1 MDKDQTEY
9 QIKDYDDVNNDV
21 SLDKYDSDKSDPNL
35 NIEDSLEKVLND
47 LKKTKDELEYYRKSY
62 NDTFNKLRYCLA
74 DFDNFRKNME
84 KQNTAKILSVRADM
98 LSTIINFRED
108 FIRAL
113 DIINQQKLDISIFQ
127 GLKDILKNMD
137 SFLEKENVR
146 AIDAINNVFNP
157 NLHEIVG
164 FSYFNE
170 KEEEENGIKENIVTK
185 DIRRGY
191 LLNDKVLRPSMV
203 EVSKKIIKNIDNDNK
218 EDTKGDEV

>member
-21 SLDKYDSDKSDPNL
+21 SLDKDGSDKSDPNL
-35 NIEDSLEKVLND
+35 NIEYSLEKVLNE

-62 NDTFNKLRYCLA
+62 DDTFNKLRYCLA

-98 LSTIINFRED
+98 LSAIINFRED

-113 DIINQQKLDISIFQ
+113 DIINQQKLDSSIFQ

-146 AIDAINNVFNP
+146 VINALNNVFNP

-164 FSYFNE
+164 FSYFDE
-170 KEEEENGIKENIVTK
+170 KDEEENGIKENIVTK

-203 EVSKKIIKNIDNDNK
+203 EVSKKIIKNIDDNNK
-218 EDTKGDEV
+218 KNTLGDEV

>member
-21 SLDKYDSDKSDPNL
+21 SLDKDDSDKSDPNL
-35 NIEDSLEKVLND
+35 NIEDSLEKILKE

-62 NDTFNKLRYCLA
+62 DDTFNKLRYCLA

-113 DIINQQKLDISIFQ
+113 DIINQQKLDSSIFQ

-146 AIDAINNVFNP
+146 VIDALNNVFNP

-164 FSYFNE
+164 FSYFDE
-170 KEEEENGIKENIVTK
+170 KDEEENGIKENIVTK

-203 EVSKKIIKNIDNDNK
+203 EVSKKIIKNIDDNNK
-218 EDTKGDEV
+218 KNTLGDEV